1 MFRAGIKVTA
11 MHDPAVTLP
20 PEADYEDTACDID
33 HILPYKFGGTTTE
46 ENLQVTCRKCN
57 AEKGIS

>member
-1 MFRAGIKVTA
+1 